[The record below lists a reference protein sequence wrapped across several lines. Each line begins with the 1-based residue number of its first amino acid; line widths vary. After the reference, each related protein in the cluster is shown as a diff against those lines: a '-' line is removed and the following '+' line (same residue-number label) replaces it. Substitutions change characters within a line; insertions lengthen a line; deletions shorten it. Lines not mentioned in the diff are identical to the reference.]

1 MLYQGKISK
10 WIDEKGF
17 GFITQDG
24 SNEQVFVHISGF
36 EKGQQRPNVGEVVSY
51 EVAND
56 VKKGLQAYKV
66 KYINRPATQSR
77 SSDKAYKPKNG
88 VNLFKWICIVALLL
102 ISPYLYKKVSF
113 PKWQE
118 TYEQQ
123 DLTESQPAQPMYE
136 QQDLIESQPAQPT
149 QVVPTSN
156 NQSFQCAGKTRCG
169 EMSSCEEAKFY
180 LNNCPGTIADGDG
193 DGIPCEDQWCG
204 H

>member
-1 MLYQGKISK
+1 VMRYQGKIIK
-10 WIDEKGF
+10 WIDDKGF

-36 EKGQQRPNVGEVVSY
+36 ERGQQRPNIGEVVSY

-66 KYINRPATQSR
+66 KYVNRPATQSR
-77 SSDKAYKPKNG
+77 SSEKAYKPKNG
-88 VNLFKWICIVALLL
+88 LNLLKWICIFALLL

-123 DLTESQPAQPMYE
+123 GLKEPQSAHPTQP
-136 QQDLIESQPAQPT
+136 IQPT

-156 NQSFQCAGKTRCG
+156 NQNFHCAGKTRCG
-169 EMSSCEEAKFY
+169 EMSSCEEAMFY

>member
-1 MLYQGKISK
+1 MRYQGKISK
-10 WIDEKGF
+10 WIDDKGF

-56 VKKGLQAYKV
+56 IKKGLQAYKV
-66 KYINRPATQSR
+66 KYVNRPETQS
-77 SSDKAYKPKNG
+77 SSSEKAYKPKNG

-102 ISPYLYKKVSF
+102 ISPYLYKKASF

-123 DLTESQPAQPMYE
+123 GLKES
-136 QQDLIESQPAQPT
+136 QPT
-149 QVVPTSN
+149 QVVPISN
-156 NQSFQCAGKTRCG
+156 NQSFQCAGKTRCN
-169 EMSSCEEAKFY
+169 EMSSCDEAKFY

>member
-1 MLYQGKISK
+1 MRYQGKISK
-10 WIDEKGF
+10 WIDDKGF

-66 KYINRPATQSR
+66 KFVNRPTTQSR
-77 SSDKAYKPKNG
+77 SSEKTYRPKNG
-88 VNLFKWICIVALLL
+88 VNLFKWIFILALLL

-113 PKWQE
+113 PKLQE

-123 DLTESQPAQPMYE
+123 ELAESEPAQRTLAGPI
-136 QQDLIESQPAQPT
+136 LI
-149 QVVPTSN
+149 
-156 NQSFQCAGKTRCG
+156 NQSFQCAGKTRCT
-169 EMSSCEEAKFY
+169 EMSSCEEATFY
-180 LNNCPGTIADGDG
+180 LQNCPGTIADGDG

>member
-1 MLYQGKISK
+1 MRYQGKISK
-10 WIDEKGF
+10 WIDDKGF

-24 SNEQVFVHISGF
+24 NNEQVFVHISGF

-56 VKKGLQAYKV
+56 VKKGLQAYKI
-66 KYINRPATQSR
+66 KYVNRPATQSR
-77 SSDKAYKPKNG
+77 SSDKAYKRKNR

-102 ISPYLYKKVSF
+102 ISPYLYKKISF

-118 TYEQQ
+118 THEQQ
-123 DLTESQPAQPMYE
+123 GLKA
-136 QQDLIESQPAQPT
+136 SQPAQPT
-149 QVVPTSN
+149 QVVPISN
-156 NQSFQCAGKTRCG
+156 SQSFQCAGKTRCG
-169 EMSSCEEAKFY
+169 EMSSCEEAMFY

>member
-10 WIDEKGF
+10 WVDDKGF

-24 SNEQVFVHISGF
+24 SNDQVFVHISGF
-36 EKGQQRPNVGEVVSY
+36 EKGQQRPNIGEVVSY
-51 EVAND
+51 KVASD
-56 VKKGLQAYKV
+56 GKKGLQAYKV
-66 KYINRPATQSR
+66 KYVNRPATQSR
-77 SSDKAYKPKNG
+77 SSEKACRSKNG
-88 VNLFKWICIVALLL
+88 MNLFKWGSVVTLLL

-113 PKWQE
+113 PRWQE

-123 DLTESQPAQPMYE
+123 DIVDSL
-136 QQDLIESQPAQPT
+136 PT
-149 QVVPTSN
+149 QRSQVTPISN
-156 NQSFQCAGKTRCG
+156 NQSFQCADKTRCT
-169 EMSSCEEAKFY
+169 EMASCEEAKFY

>member
-1 MLYQGKISK
+1 MQQQGKIVK
-10 WIDEKGF
+10 WFDDKGF
-17 GFITQDG
+17 GFIAQDG
-24 SNEQVFVHISGF
+24 TNEQIFVHISVF
-36 EKGQQRPNVGEVVSY
+36 EKGQLRPNIGEVVSY

-56 VKKGLQAYKV
+56 IKKGLQAYKV
-66 KYINRPATQSR
+66 KYANRPSTQSR
-77 SSDKAYKPKNG
+77 YSEKAYKLNNR

-118 TYEQQ
+118 TQEQQ
-123 DLTESQPAQPMYE
+123 GLKESQPAQHK
-136 QQDLIESQPAQPT
+136 
-149 QVVPTSN
+149 QVVPISN
-156 NQSFQCAGKTRCG
+156 NQSFQCAGKTRCT

>member
-1 MLYQGKISK
+1 MRQQGKIIK
-10 WIDEKGF
+10 WFDDKGF

-56 VKKGLQAYKV
+56 VKKELQAYKV
-66 KYINRPATQSR
+66 KYVNRPATQSR
-77 SSDKAYKPKNG
+77 YSEKAYKPKNG
-88 VNLFKWICIVALLL
+88 VNLFKWISIVALLL

-123 DLTESQPAQPMYE
+123 ELVESQTAQR
-136 QQDLIESQPAQPT
+136 T
-149 QVVPTSN
+149 QVVPISN
-156 NQSFQCAGKTRCG
+156 NQSFQCTGKTRCT

-180 LNNCPGTIADGDG
+180 LNNCPGTIADGDS